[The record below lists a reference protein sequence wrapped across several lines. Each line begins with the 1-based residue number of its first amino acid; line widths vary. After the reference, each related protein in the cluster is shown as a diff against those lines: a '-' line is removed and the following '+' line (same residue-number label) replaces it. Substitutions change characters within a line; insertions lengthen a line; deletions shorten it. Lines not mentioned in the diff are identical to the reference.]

1 MNDRAETNQQN
12 NACNKAVCELLSSEQ
27 RTGHKERRNDDHLG
41 GSVQQCNDEV
51 EYGACNRAV
60 DDIRIVLEI
69 GCTDEREHDMG
80 RRTQCNDCRRGKKE
94 ANGCADADRYGNRRR
109 DEHAEEYG
117 NVACQREGHR
127 AKYDTRHKH
136 RDNNA
141 NGTKNT
147 GQHHVVQ
154 LVFRHSHK

>member
-1 MNDRAETNQQN
+1 MIAGVVRKKPMVVPMQTATATAGEMN
-12 NACNKAVCELLSSEQ
+12 
-27 RTGHKERRNDDHLG
+27 
-41 GSVQQCNDEV
+41 
-51 EYGACNRAV
+51 
-60 DDIRIVLEI
+60 
-69 GCTDEREHDMG
+69 M
-80 RRTQCNDCRRGKKE
+80 
-94 ANGCADADRYGNRRR
+94 
-109 DEHAEEYG
+109 AEEYG

>member
-1 MNDRAETNQQN
+1 MIAGVVR
-12 NACNKAVCELLSSEQ
+12 KKPMV
-27 RTGHKERRNDDHLG
+27 
-41 GSVQQCNDEV
+41 
-51 EYGACNRAV
+51 
-60 DDIRIVLEI
+60 VLMQ
-69 GCTDEREHDMG
+69 T
-80 RRTQCNDCRRGKKE
+80 
-94 ANGCADADRYGNRRR
+94 RYGNRRR

-154 LVFRHSHK
+154 LCFSS

>member
-1 MNDRAETNQQN
+1 MNANTIWDAARSAMIL
-12 NACNKAVCELLSSEQ
+12 K
-27 RTGHKERRNDDHLG
+27 
-41 GSVQQCNDEV
+41 
-51 EYGACNRAV
+51 
-60 DDIRIVLEI
+60 
-69 GCTDEREHDMG
+69 
-80 RRTQCNDCRRGKKE
+80 RGKKE

-127 AKYDTRHKH
+127 AQYDTRHKH

-154 LVFRHSHK
+154 LVFVIVISDTIPFRSLYL